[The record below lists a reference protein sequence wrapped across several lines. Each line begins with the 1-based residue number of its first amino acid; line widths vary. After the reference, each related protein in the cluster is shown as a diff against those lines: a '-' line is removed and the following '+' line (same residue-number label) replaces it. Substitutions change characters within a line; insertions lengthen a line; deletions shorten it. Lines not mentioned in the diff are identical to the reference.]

1 MTSLLEA
8 WQQFLSTPLFGIT
21 LTVLVYSV
29 SVRVWRRCGH
39 SALLTPVLVSMLA
52 IVVLLRITHTSYS
65 TYMVGGNYLAFLLGP
80 ATVALAVPLYR
91 AADQIRRLWMPV
103 TIGVLAGS
111 LAAMATGVLTVRV
124 LGGDHV
130 LEATMA
136 PKSATTPIAIAM
148 SASTGGNAS
157 LTAVLT
163 VLTGVLGAIAGPAL
177 LNRLHMNDPRVRG
190 LAMGVS
196 SHGIGTSR
204 ALAQGT
210 VNGAFSALAMAASGV
225 VTSLLVP
232 AVLGLLGGP
241 H

>member
-1 MTSLLEA
+1 MTPLDQA
-8 WQQFLSTPLFGIT
+8 WKQFLTTPLFGIT
-21 LTVLVYSV
+21 LTVLVYALA
-29 SVRVWRRCGH
+29 VRLWRRCG
-39 SALLTPVLVSMLA
+39 SNALLTPVLTAMLA
-52 IVVLLRITHTSYS
+52 IVALLRITHISYA

-80 ATVALAVPLYR
+80 ATVALAVPLYH
-91 AADQIRRLWMPV
+91 AAEQIRRFWMPV
-103 TIGVLAGS
+103 SIGVLAGS
-111 LAAMATGVLTVRV
+111 TVAMASGILTVRV

-148 SASTGGNAS
+148 SASAGGNTS

-177 LNRLHMNDPRVRG
+177 LNLLRIHDPRVLG

-204 ALAQGT
+204 ALAQGP
-210 VNGAFSALAMAASGV
+210 VNGAFSALAMASSGV
-225 VTSLLVP
+225 VTSLLAP
-232 AVLGLLGGP
+232 AVLLLLGGAS
-241 H
+241 